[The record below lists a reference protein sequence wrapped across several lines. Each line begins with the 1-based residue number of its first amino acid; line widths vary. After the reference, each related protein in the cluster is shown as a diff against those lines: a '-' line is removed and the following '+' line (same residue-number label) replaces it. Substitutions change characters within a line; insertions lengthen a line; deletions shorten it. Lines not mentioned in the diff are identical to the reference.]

1 MKPYFDHS
9 LIKYSRQD
17 PHYKLLHSNPTLY
30 PTFISRYIHKYHD
43 LDNILLYYV
52 TLKCW
57 EHVIKIMNAVHLLL
71 LKWEQAGVFFP
82 RWYHETWRDCFD
94 GKTQSHKFFMVLE
107 KPFSFCLK
115 QAER

>member
-1 MKPYFDHS
+1 MKPYFNHS

-17 PHYKLLHSNPTLY
+17 PKVY
-30 PTFISRYIHKYHD
+30 ISKYHD
-43 LDNILLYYV
+43 LDNILLHYV

-94 GKTQSHKFFMVLE
+94 GKTQVINFLWFWKNQLVF
-107 KPFSFCLK
+107 
-115 QAER
+115 A

>member
-1 MKPYFDHS
+1 
-9 LIKYSRQD
+9 
-17 PHYKLLHSNPTLY
+17 
-30 PTFISRYIHKYHD
+30 
-43 LDNILLYYV
+43 
-52 TLKCW
+52 
-57 EHVIKIMNAVHLLL
+57 MNAVHLLL